1 MSTLPGEGQ
10 IRKSVSSLRRTFM
23 WRRTIAPALVTFGT
37 TRRILTVLCL
47 LHVQADANRSIIMV
61 LQRIG
66 FNLLMIAGVGSS
78 ISAAAAADI
87 THPTV
92 VELFQSQGC
101 SSCPPANA
109 NVMAIADDPAVLILS
124 WQVTY
129 WDNLGWKDT
138 FDNPAFTKR
147 QYEYADAFHRQQVFT
162 PEVVV
167 NGRSDVVGSRRDELD
182 ALVRQDDRG
191 TGGPSVTIAGDRV
204 TVSGAGATSGDVV
217 LLVRYNPNILQVPI
231 RRGENGGRT
240 LPHRNVV
247 RQLASLGD
255 WNGQT
260 QTYTLPAAG
269 EPGLK
274 TAILVQAGRG
284 GPIIAAARV

>member
-1 MSTLPGEGQ
+1 MS
-10 IRKSVSSLRRTFM
+10 R
-23 WRRTIAPALVTFGT
+23 
-37 TRRILTVLCL
+37 L
-47 LHVQADANRSIIMV
+47 LHVQTDANRNIIMI
-61 LQRIG
+61 LQRTG
-66 FNLLMIAGVGSS
+66 FGLLVVTALAVLPPAAGG
-78 ISAAAAADI
+78 ADI
-87 THPTV
+87 AHPTI

-109 NVMAIADDPAVLILS
+109 NVMAIADDPTVLTLS

-138 FDNPAFTKR
+138 FDNPAFTRR
-147 QYEYADAFHRQQVFT
+147 QYDYADAFHRKQVFT

-167 NGRSDVVGSRRDELD
+167 NGRSDVVGTQRDELD

-191 TGGPSVTIAGDRV
+191 EGGPTVTIAGDHV
-204 TVSGAGATSGDVV
+204 TVSGSGSSPDAIVMM
-217 LLVRYNPNILQVPI
+217 VRYNPNILQVPI

-247 RQLASLGD
+247 RQLTTLGD

-260 QTYTLPAAG
+260 RTYILPAA
-269 EPGLK
+269 EESGLK

-284 GPIIAAARV
+284 GPIIAAARA

>member
-1 MSTLPGEGQ
+1 
-10 IRKSVSSLRRTFM
+10 
-23 WRRTIAPALVTFGT
+23 
-37 TRRILTVLCL
+37 
-47 LHVQADANRSIIMV
+47 MV
-61 LQRIG
+61 LQCTG
-66 FNLLMIAGVGSS
+66 FSLLMVAGLAMLPPV
-78 ISAAAAADI
+78 ARAADI
-87 THPTV
+87 AHPTM

-109 NVMAIADDPAVLILS
+109 NVMAIADDPTVLTLS

-138 FDNPAFTKR
+138 FDNPAFTRR
-147 QYEYADAFHRQQVFT
+147 QYDYADAFHRKQVFT

-167 NGRSDVVGSRRDELD
+167 NGRSDVVGTERDELD
-182 ALVRQDDRG
+182 ALVRHDDRG
-191 TGGPSVTIAGDRV
+191 EGGPTVTIAGDQV
-204 TVSGAGATSGDVV
+204 TVSGPGSNPGAVV

-247 RQLASLGD
+247 RQLISLGD

-260 QTYTLPAAG
+260 QTYTLPTA
-269 EPGLK
+269 EESGLK

-284 GPIIAAARV
+284 GPIIAAART

>member
-1 MSTLPGEGQ
+1 
-10 IRKSVSSLRRTFM
+10 
-23 WRRTIAPALVTFGT
+23 
-37 TRRILTVLCL
+37 
-47 LHVQADANRSIIMV
+47 MV
-61 LQRIG
+61 LQCTG
-66 FNLLMIAGVGSS
+66 FSLLMV
-78 ISAAAAADI
+78 AALAMLPPAARAADI
-87 THPTV
+87 AHPTI

-109 NVMAIADDPAVLILS
+109 NVMAIADDPTVLTLS

-138 FDNPAFTKR
+138 FDNPAFTRR
-147 QYEYADAFHRQQVFT
+147 QYDYADAFHRKQVFT

-167 NGRSDVVGSRRDELD
+167 NGRSDVVGTERDELD
-182 ALVRQDDRG
+182 ALVRHDDRG
-191 TGGPSVTIAGDRV
+191 EGGPTVTIAGDQV
-204 TVSGAGATSGDVV
+204 TVSGPGSNPGAVV

-247 RQLASLGD
+247 RQLISLGD

-260 QTYTLPAAG
+260 QTYTLPTA
-269 EPGLK
+269 EESGLK

-284 GPIIAAARV
+284 GPIIAAART